1 MKKLTNGILALATI
15 GCLVAF
21 FNFSYVGKQ
30 EGNEAMV
37 YTLKIGMPGSPWLI
51 RETGGA
57 DGTQSSKV
65 RFNSISWVFLAGA
78 GFLVFLRRKAAQSA
92 KD

>member
-21 FNFSYVGKQ
+21 FNFSYIGKQ
-30 EGNEAMV
+30 EGNEAMA

-51 RETGGA
+51 RETGGGE
-57 DGTQSSKV
+57 GTHSSASEV

-78 GFLVFLRRKAAQSA
+78 GFLVFLRRKAA
-92 KD
+92 KG